1 MYKDKVSFEAF
12 LVSYGRLDAV
22 EPSTVIE
29 MRTLVFTMEEED
41 RAADDNGSC
50 VATVGGT
57 TFNDTSS
64 VLTILLCCSSSIRS
78 SFSLLI
84 SFSHLSLFV

>member
-12 LVSYGRLDAV
+12 LVSYGSLDAL
-22 EPSTVIE
+22 EPSTVKD

-50 VATVGGT
+50 VATVGGA

-64 VLTILLCCSSSIRS
+64 VLTILLCCSSSICS